1 MLARRFSIVC
11 LLVMIFGM
19 SLAVLVAEKSRY
31 PRAYAQGSVFTLC
44 DSTGTV
50 SCPSPLR

>member
-11 LLVMIFGM
+11 LLVMLFGI
-19 SLAVLVAEKSRY
+19 SLAVLVAENSRY
-31 PRAYAQGSVFTLC
+31 PRAYAQGTVFTLC
-44 DSTGTV
+44 DSASML